1 MRFHWFLPTTGDG
14 AAVRN
19 STIRLSAHGVTAA
32 HRPATLTYLSQ
43 VARAAEA
50 AGFDAALTP
59 TGAGCP
65 DPWIT
70 CAALAQHTDTLRF
83 LVAFRPGFV
92 LPTLAAQQARA
103 FQDVSRNRLLLN
115 IVTGGDPV
123 EQRAYGDTLGHD
135 ERYARTDEFLAV
147 LRRSFAGG
155 SFDHRG
161 DHYRVEGWGDR
172 PLEPAPDIYFG
183 GASPAAERVA
193 ARRADSYLMWGETPG
208 MIAERVARVR
218 GLAAEQGRSPRFGI
232 RLHVITRDTED
243 EAWREAARLLE
254 GMGPDRVAAMEK
266 YYARMDSTGQARM
279 NSLRTGGLTGDVRAL
294 EVSPNLWAGV
304 GLVRE
309 GAGTA
314 LVGDHDQV
322 AERIREYRAAGVDE
336 FILSGWPHLEEAYR
350 VGEYVLPRLA
360 AEPARPSADAPAD
373 PTGLA
378 ADPAATSAEA
388 AP

>member
-14 AAVRN
+14 TAVRN
-19 STIRLSAHGVTAA
+19 STVRLGAGGVTAA
-32 HRPATLTYLSQ
+32 HRPATTAYLAQ

-70 CAALAQHTDTLRF
+70 CAALARHTDTLRF

-92 LPTLAAQQARA
+92 LPTLAAQQART
-103 FQDVSRNRLLLN
+103 FQEVSDGRLLLN

-155 SFDHRG
+155 SFDFRG
-161 DHYRVEGWGDR
+161 DHYTVQGWGDL
-172 PLEPAPDIYFG
+172 PLEPAPEIYFG

-193 ARRADSYLMWGETPG
+193 ARRADSYLMWGEPPA
-208 MIAERVARVR
+208 MIAERVRRVR
-218 GLAAEQGRSPRFGI
+218 AAAAAQGRSPRFGV
-232 RLHVITRDTED
+232 RLHVITRDTAD

-254 GMGPDRVAAMEK
+254 GMGADRVAAMEE

-279 NSLRTGGLTGDVRAL
+279 NALRTRGLTGDVHAL

-322 AERIREYRAAGVDE
+322 AERLREYRAAGADE

-350 VGEYVLPRLA
+350 VGEHVLPRLA
-360 AEPARPSADAPAD
+360 AAPGAPAD
-373 PTGLA
+373 PA
-378 ADPAATSAEA
+378 AVPAGTR
-388 AP
+388 P